1 MKTLEKKRKR
11 TEELLRES
19 EKRFLYIAENA
30 LEWIW
35 EVDPRGKYTYAS
47 PVVEKI
53 LGYKPGEILKKYFYD
68 LFHPEERKK
77 LKKVAFAVFAR
88 KKPFREF
95 INRNVHRNGKI
106 VWLSTSGVPIF
117 DEKKNFLGYR
127 GADIDITERKEIEE
141 ELRKQKH
148 ALEQKN
154 VALSEIVRQI
164 EVEKSKIK
172 DDIAANVNE
181 LLLPILAKLKIKK
194 ATRKYVDLLQ
204 YHLEELTSSFGRKIT
219 EKSVKLTSREIE
231 ICSMVKAGLTSK
243 EISDLLNISYQTVE
257 KHRRN
262 IRHKVG
268 ISNKDINLT
277 SFLHTL

>member
-1 MKTLEKKRKR
+1 M
-11 TEELLRES
+11 
-19 EKRFLYIAENA
+19 
-30 LEWIW
+30 
-35 EVDPRGKYTYAS
+35 
-47 PVVEKI
+47 
-53 LGYKPGEILKKYFYD
+53 
-68 LFHPEERKK
+68 
-77 LKKVAFAVFAR
+77 
-88 KKPFREF
+88 
-95 INRNVHRNGKI
+95 
-106 VWLSTSGVPIF
+106 
-117 DEKKNFLGYR
+117 
-127 GADIDITERKEIEE
+127 
-141 ELRKQKH
+141 
-148 ALEQKN
+148 
-154 VALSEIVRQI
+154 
-164 EVEKSKIK
+164 EKSKIK

>member
-19 EKRFLYIAENA
+19 EQRFRDIAENA
-30 LEWIW
+30 SEWIW
-35 EVDPRGKYTYAS
+35 EVDPKGKYTYVS

-53 LGYKPGEILKKYFYD
+53 LGYKPEEMLKKHFYD
-68 LFHPEERKK
+68 LFHPEDLKK
-77 LKKVAFAVFAR
+77 LKRAAFAMFA
-88 KKPFREF
+88 KKKSFSKF
-95 INRNVHRNGKI
+95 LNRNISKDGKI
-106 VWLSTSGVPIF
+106 VWLSTSGIPIS
-117 DEKKNFLGYR
+117 DEDGHFIGYR
-127 GADIDITERKEIEE
+127 GLDTDITERKEVED
-141 ELRKQKH
+141 ELRKQKQ

-154 VALSEIVRQI
+154 IALGEIVQQI
-164 EVEKSKIK
+164 EVEKRKIK
-172 DDIAANVNE
+172 EDIAINVNE

-204 YHLEELTSSFGRKIT
+204 YHLEELTSSFGRKISQ
-219 EKSVKLTSREIE
+219 KSVRLTPREIE
-231 ICSMVKAGLTSK
+231 ICNMVKGGLTSK

-262 IRHKVG
+262 IRHKMG

-277 SFLHTL
+277 SFLHAL

>member
-1 MKTLEKKRKR
+1 MQ
-11 TEELLRES
+11 ES
-19 EKRFLYIAENA
+19 EARYRALFEQAADSIVLIDVETGALVEFNDRAHEN
-30 LEWIW
+30 L
-35 EVDPRGKYTYAS
+35 GYTRKEFQKLKLPDFEAIES
-47 PVVEKI
+47 PEQVAKHIEKI
-53 LGYKPGEILKKYFYD
+53 VRKGSDTFETKHRTKSGEIKNILVRSRAI
-68 LFHPEERKK
+68 PI
-77 LKKVAFAVFAR
+77 AG
-88 KKPFREF
+88 
-95 INRNVHRNGKI
+95 RNYI
-106 VWLSTSGVPIF
+106 QSIWS
-117 DEKKNFLGYR
+117 
-127 GADIDITERKEIEE
+127 DITEHKRDEEMLKESGVK
-141 ELRKQKH
+141 LR
-148 ALEQKN
+148 EQKKALVLKN
-154 VALSEIVRQI
+154 IALSEIIQQI
-164 EVEKSKIK
+164 EVEKRKIK

-194 ATRKYVDLLQ
+194 VTRKYVDLLQ

-243 EISDLLNISYQTVE
+243 EISELLNISYQTVE